1 MDALASTCIYSYPR
15 KLICC
20 ESYRTHSKN
29 TVAEEPLH
37 TKFGVEILLS
47 EYATAIVQY
56 CQESQYWANIS
67 NAIHSSSRASS
78 WQRNM
83 TLYCVGLV
91 DLEPWISA
99 DAANPD
105 NDVQPT
111 ESYQAT
117 EARVLPDHNG
127 SKRYP
132 SLILT

>member
-56 CQESQYWANIS
+56 WANIS
-67 NAIHSSSRASS
+67 NAIHSSNRASS

-91 DLEPWISA
+91 DLEPCS
-99 DAANPD
+99 
-105 NDVQPT
+105 
-111 ESYQAT
+111 
-117 EARVLPDHNG
+117 
-127 SKRYP
+127 
-132 SLILT
+132 

>member
-1 MDALASTCIYSYPR
+1 MDTLASTCIYSYPR

-37 TKFGVEILLS
+37 TKFGVEILIS

-83 TLYCVGLV
+83 TLYLRWIGSSRTLCPAAEMILLEYTHRYLLLG
-91 DLEPWISA
+91 DLMIS
-99 DAANPD
+99 
-105 NDVQPT
+105 
-111 ESYQAT
+111 
-117 EARVLPDHNG
+117 
-127 SKRYP
+127 
-132 SLILT
+132 SLTKK